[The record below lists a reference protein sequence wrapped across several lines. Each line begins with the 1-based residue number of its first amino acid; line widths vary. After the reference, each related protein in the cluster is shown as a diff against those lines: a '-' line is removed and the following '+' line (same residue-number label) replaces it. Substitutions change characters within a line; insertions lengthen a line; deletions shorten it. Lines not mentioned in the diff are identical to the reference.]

1 VLTGTGI
8 SRRCPASPAR
18 SLSLCRFLSW
28 CIFQCLSLSLSPS
41 LSPLQRRAT
50 CVFILQR
57 VYRHY
62 PSTSAVAVFPYLLLF
77 RFVRRL
83 KCLTATRRVS
93 GRSNKI
99 TVRLNNDRTHNDRR
113 RLFPHLFIQPS
124 DRSIVVDAV
133 NLLVPFFSLLFFSFL
148 FSLLFYYFFLFFITK
163 NASVRCGD

>member
-1 VLTGTGI
+1 MLTGTGI
-8 SRRCPASPAR
+8 SRRCPASPR

-28 CIFQCLSLSLSPS
+28 CIFQCLSLS
-41 LSPLQRRAT
+41 PLQRCAT
-50 CVFILQR
+50 CIILHR

-133 NLLVPFFSLLFFSFL
+133 NLLVPFFLYFFFH
-148 FSLLFYYFFLFFITK
+148 FCFRYYFILFYYYFIFFLLQRT
-163 NASVRCGD
+163 RPYTLR